1 MSLQYKM
8 LSRIRGRGRGWAFT
22 FSDFSDLG
30 SRGIVDVALSRL
42 AGRGAIRRVTRGVYD
57 FPRQSKWLGGDAGPD
72 LDSVAQAI
80 AKSRKIRL
88 QISGAHAANRLGIS
102 TQVPARRVYLTNGR
116 NYDVV
121 VGSGKIIFRRAVP
134 KNLLG
139 AGTMAGDAFQALRW
153 LGKGGVD
160 DRVVSTLRNR
170 LSDDAKRQLRR
181 DLADMPVWMHPMVSD
196 LTEQRLNS

>member
-1 MSLQYKM
+1 MSLQDKM
-8 LSRIRGRGRGWAFT
+8 VSRIRGRGRGWAFK
-22 FSDFSDLG
+22 SSNFSDLG
-30 SRGIVDVALSRL
+30 SRGVVDVALSRL
-42 AGRGAIRRVTRGVYD
+42 AGRGAIRRVARGVYD

-80 AKSRKIRL
+80 AKSRKTCL

-102 TQVPARRVYLTNGR
+102 TQVPARRVYLTDGPNH
-116 NYDVV
+116 DVE
-121 VGSGKIIFRRAVP
+121 VGSGKITFRRAAP

-153 LGKGGVD
+153 LGKSGVD
-160 DRVVSTLRNR
+160 DRAVATLRNR
-170 LSDDAKRQLRR
+170 LPDDAKRQLRR
-181 DLADMPVWMHPMVSD
+181 DLADMPVWMHPLVSD

>member
-1 MSLQYKM
+1 MSLPN
-8 LSRIRGRGRGWAFT
+8 RILGRIKGRGRGWAFT
-22 FSDFSDLG
+22 SSYFSDLG
-30 SRGIVDVALSRL
+30 SRGVVDVALSRL

-80 AKSRKIRL
+80 AKSRRARL

-102 TQVPARRVYLTNGR
+102 TQVPARKVYLTDGP

-121 VGSGKIIFRRAVP
+121 VGSGKITFRRAVP

-153 LGKGGVD
+153 LGKSGVD
-160 DRVVSTLRNR
+160 DRVVATLRKR

-196 LTEQRLNS
+196 LTDRGLSS